1 MKLKTIL
8 LTTVATG
15 AFMCEPVIVHAVN
28 STPDSMGWFR
38 KKKKSEPN
46 DSVKSKNEYEK
57 LTGDGSII
65 RRGMFN
71 VYQKKN
77 DYYFE
82 VPTNLLGRDMLVVN
96 KLQRVPSEL
105 NEAGVNRGTNYENQM
120 VRFELDKATN
130 KLLIRQSRPLPL
142 APAED
147 AISQSVRDNYISPLI
162 AGFKIEA
169 FNNDS
174 TTMVIKVNDIYDGT
188 ETSINN
194 VFTNINLGTSSI
206 KNLSRILSIK
216 SFENNVVA
224 TSELTTKVTEGTTS
238 IYVTVEVSSSLMLL
252 PETPMTGRLDNA
264 RVGYFTNPLL
274 SYSDG
279 QQRVSKQQFI
289 TRWRLEPKP
298 EDRERYLRGEL
309 VEPAKPI
316 VFYIEN
322 STPYRWRKYIKQGI
336 EDWNTAFEAA
346 GFKNA
351 IQARDY
357 PKNDPDFDP
366 DDMRYSC
373 VKYAATTIANAMG
386 PSFVDPRSGEILT
399 ADVIWY
405 HNIVSLLHNWRFCQT
420 AATDPR
426 VRKPVFDDDVMRESM
441 RYVTSHEIGHT
452 LGLMHNMGASYAY
465 PVDSLRS
472 PSFTQKYGTTPSIMD
487 YARNNYIAQ
496 PGDFDRGVK
505 LTPPILGVYDI
516 YAIAWGYRLIP
527 GANTPAEEVA
537 TLTQWIEEKKADPM
551 YEFGAQQF
559 MAIIDPSDQTE
570 DLSNDHLRAGDYA
583 ISNLKI
589 IMSNL
594 EKWAAE
600 PGKPYD
606 DLDEIYDQLVKQ
618 YTRHIGHVMTYIG
631 GVEFKDARQGGKNAA
646 RTHLDRAT
654 QKKAMQWLMRQARTY
669 NNWLTPTQLMMKLD
683 RTLNCNDNLRRS
695 IVGCLL
701 NSTAL
706 YRIEESGL
714 VNNRKNYTLDTYL
727 DDALAELFKASYQG
741 KKLDAAERDIQ
752 SAALAVIIKYSGLT
766 PSSGKKTSSAKAFSD
781 YQEVVAL
788 GYSPDVPC
796 SHTACEANRE
806 EEVSF
811 LRINMGQPGI
821 ANTRIAPL
829 MTAHLKKIES
839 LYKQQRART
848 NDKTTRDFYDYQ
860 LMQIKELFN

>member
-1 MKLKTIL
+1 MKKLLWAIL
-8 LTTVATG
+8 ATAIIAG
-15 AFMCEPVIVHAVN
+15 TNPETCYA
-28 STPDSMGWFR
+28 
-38 KKKKSEPN
+38 KKKSKKN
-46 DSVKSKNEYEK
+46 DKKEQVKDTTAKESKYEKLIKGAKTQKGMFTLHITNDNKLLVEVPDSLMNRTFLLSSRVAATTDPKIFVAGEMTTNPFMIRFSKNEQSLFMHLVQHRNIIDENDPIAASFDKNFGDPIIKAFKISAKNGKDVVVDMSDFFKGNEK
-57 LTGDGSII
+57 IISPMPTPTPGSSSKIKTGTYTAANSYILGAKSFPQNSEIRSVLSFTGDNNCTVTMHRS
-65 RRGMFN
+65 
-71 VYQKKN
+71 
-77 DYYFE
+77 
-82 VPTNLLGRDMLVVN
+82 LV
-96 KLQRVPSEL
+96 
-105 NEAGVNRGTNYENQM
+105 
-120 VRFELDKATN
+120 
-130 KLLIRQSRPLPL
+130 
-142 APAED
+142 
-147 AISQSVRDNYISPLI
+147 
-162 AGFKIEA
+162 
-169 FNNDS
+169 
-174 TTMVIKVNDIYDGT
+174 
-188 ETSINN
+188 
-194 VFTNINLGTSSI
+194 
-206 KNLSRILSIK
+206 
-216 SFENNVVA
+216 
-224 TSELTTKVTEGTTS
+224 
-238 IYVTVEVSSSLMLL
+238 LL
-252 PETPMTGRLDNA
+252 PERPMTPRIYDRRIGFFSSGKNI
-264 RVGYFTNPLL
+264 
-274 SYSDG
+274 YSSDKD
-279 QQRVSKQQFI
+279 RIDYTKYVH
-289 TRWRLEPKP
+289 RWRLEPKE
-298 EDRERYLRGEL
+298 EDMERYFAGEL
-309 VEPAKPI
+309 VEPRQPI
-316 VFYIEN
+316 IFYVD
-322 STPYRWRKYIKQGI
+322 SAFPDKWRDVVKQGI

-420 AATDPR
+420 AATDTR

-441 RYVTSHEIGHT
+441 RYVASHEIGHT

-527 GANTPAEEVA
+527 GANTPTEEVA

-559 MAIIDPSDQTE
+559 MAIIDPTDQTE

-618 YTRHIGHVMTYIG
+618 YSRHIGHVMTYIG

-669 NNWLTPTQLMMKLD
+669 NDWLTPTQLMMKLD

-695 IVGCLL
+695 IVGCML

-727 DDALAELFKASYQG
+727 DDALTELFKASYQG

-766 PSSGKKTSSAKAFSD
+766 PTSGKKTSSTKAFSD
-781 YQEVVAL
+781 YQAIVSL

-821 ANTRIAPL
+821 SNTRIAPL

-848 NDKTTRDFYDYQ
+848 SDKTTRDFYDYQ
-860 LMQIKELFN
+860 LMRIKELFN

>member
-1 MKLKTIL
+1 MKKLLWAIL
-8 LTTVATG
+8 ATAIIAG
-15 AFMCEPVIVHAVN
+15 ANPETCYA
-28 STPDSMGWFR
+28 
-38 KKKKSEPN
+38 KKKSKKN
-46 DSVKSKNEYEK
+46 DKKEQVKDTTAKESKYEKLIKGAKTQKGMFTLHITNDNKLLVEVPDSLMNRTFLLSSRVAATTDPKIFVAGEMTTNPFMIRFSKNEQSLFMHLVQHRNIIDENDPIAASFDKNFGDPIIKAFKISAKNGKDVVVDMSDFFKGNEK
-57 LTGDGSII
+57 IISPMPTPTPGSSSKIKTGTYTAANSYILGAKSFPQNSEIRSVLSFTGDNNCTVTMHRS
-65 RRGMFN
+65 
-71 VYQKKN
+71 
-77 DYYFE
+77 
-82 VPTNLLGRDMLVVN
+82 LV
-96 KLQRVPSEL
+96 
-105 NEAGVNRGTNYENQM
+105 
-120 VRFELDKATN
+120 
-130 KLLIRQSRPLPL
+130 
-142 APAED
+142 
-147 AISQSVRDNYISPLI
+147 
-162 AGFKIEA
+162 
-169 FNNDS
+169 
-174 TTMVIKVNDIYDGT
+174 
-188 ETSINN
+188 
-194 VFTNINLGTSSI
+194 
-206 KNLSRILSIK
+206 
-216 SFENNVVA
+216 
-224 TSELTTKVTEGTTS
+224 
-238 IYVTVEVSSSLMLL
+238 LL
-252 PETPMTGRLDNA
+252 PERPMTPRIYDR
-264 RVGYFTNPLL
+264 RVGFFSSGKNI
-274 SYSDG
+274 YSSDKD
-279 QQRVSKQQFI
+279 RIDYTKYVH
-289 TRWRLEPKP
+289 RWRLEPKE
-298 EDRERYLRGEL
+298 EDMERYFAGEL
-309 VEPAKPI
+309 VEPRQPI
-316 VFYIEN
+316 IFYVD
-322 STPYRWRKYIKQGI
+322 SAFPDKWRDVVKQGI

-420 AATDPR
+420 AATDTR

-441 RYVTSHEIGHT
+441 RYVASHEIGHT

-527 GANTPAEEVA
+527 GANTPTEEVA

-559 MAIIDPSDQTE
+559 MAIIDPTDQTE

-618 YTRHIGHVMTYIG
+618 YSRHIGHVMTYIG

-669 NNWLTPTQLMMKLD
+669 NDWLTPTQLMMKLD

-695 IVGCLL
+695 IVGCML

-727 DDALAELFKASYQG
+727 DDALTELFKASYQG

-766 PSSGKKTSSAKAFSD
+766 PTSGKKTSSTKAFSD
-781 YQEVVAL
+781 YQAIVSL

-821 ANTRIAPL
+821 SNTRIAPL

-848 NDKTTRDFYDYQ
+848 SDKTTRDFYDYQ
-860 LMQIKELFN
+860 LMRIKELFN